1 MNRAAVM
8 SRDIQDHELLISS
21 VSDIISDPCFGFQKC
36 ETPSDGSGWNCTDQ
50 PGKRKRSNLVLADD
64 TGIELGPPSEKSAS
78 AFLWTTRRGV
88 VPDGIWI
95 AGNDFS
101 RMQGRSVPFAQLVMV
116 ELVPDADPMEPGMR
130 TLMNMT
136 NRVAGY
142 MTRSMPGRIWIR
154 VHKDLIQEG
163 FSLEDA
169 GNLILRAYNESPHK
183 GIMRIAVV
191 IVADHQE
198 LVSRFEKIVA
208 MARVINGENEK
219 LRWQDDGLFAC
230 DELNCDS
237 CGEREFCSLLR
248 ELIVKRG
255 NKP

>member
-1 MNRAAVM
+1 
-8 SRDIQDHELLISS
+8 
-21 VSDIISDPCFGFQKC
+21 
-36 ETPSDGSGWNCTDQ
+36 
-50 PGKRKRSNLVLADD
+50 
-64 TGIELGPPSEKSAS
+64 
-78 AFLWTTRRGV
+78 
-88 VPDGIWI
+88 
-95 AGNDFS
+95 
-101 RMQGRSVPFAQLVMV
+101 
-116 ELVPDADPMEPGMR
+116 
-130 TLMNMT
+130 
-136 NRVAGY
+136 

-208 MARVINGENEK
+208 MARVINGEHEK
-219 LRWQDDGLFAC
+219 LRWQDDGLFTC

-237 CGEREFCSLLR
+237 CGERESCSLLQ

-255 NKP
+255 NKA